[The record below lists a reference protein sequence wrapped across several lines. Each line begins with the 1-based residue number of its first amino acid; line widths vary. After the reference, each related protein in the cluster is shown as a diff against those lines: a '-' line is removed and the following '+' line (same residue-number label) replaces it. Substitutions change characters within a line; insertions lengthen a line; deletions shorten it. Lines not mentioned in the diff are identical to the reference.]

1 MQTTVL
7 NPKLARVLFID
18 DAHPILKEQL
28 QQLGFRCESHPH
40 FTYDQLVENLIHYEG
55 VVIRSKIKLSREIID
70 KAVNLKFIA
79 RVGAGM
85 ENIDSKWAIE
95 KGISCLNAPEGN
107 RDAVAEHTIGML
119 LSLFNN
125 LNRADREV
133 RKAQW
138 HREANRGVELK
149 GKTVAIIGFGNMG
162 SAFAER
168 LCGFGCNILA
178 YDKYKASIDNPNV
191 KLVAMETIYEHAD
204 ICSFHIPLTAETN
217 YLIDDNYLSNFK
229 KPIYIINTSRGK
241 ILNTDAL
248 VKNLKSGSVR
258 GACLDV
264 LEYET
269 LSFEHIDAKKIPE
282 SFHYLI
288 QSEKVV
294 LSPHIAGWTY
304 ESAEKMATILVE
316 KIKELYK
323 IN

>member
-1 MQTTVL
+1 MQATVL

-40 FTYDQLVENLIHYEG
+40 FTYNQLVENLIHYEG

-95 KGISCLNAPEGN
+95 KGIACLNAPEGN

-138 HREANRGVELK
+138 RREANRGVELK

-162 SAFAER
+162 SALAER
-168 LCGFGCNILA
+168 LIGFGCSILA
-178 YDKYKASIDNPNV
+178 YDKYKASIENPNV
-191 KLVAMETIYEHAD
+191 KLVDMDTIYEQAD
-204 ICSFHIPLTAETN
+204 ICSFHIPLTTETN
-217 YLIDDNYLSNFK
+217 YLIDDNYLSNYK

-248 VKNLKSGSVR
+248 VKHLKSGNVR

-264 LEYET
+264 LEYES
-269 LSFEHIDAKKIPE
+269 LSFEHIDPNKLPE

-288 QSEKVV
+288 QSDKVV
-294 LSPHIAGWTY
+294 LSPHIAGWTF

-316 KIKELYK
+316 KIKSLYK